1 MYVVQYLVQIVK
13 HDIPLHKPTTLWCGL
28 ARALQNDPRSEP
40 AFEGHGLTTGDGKKA
55 WYCVEC
61 YHAVRI
67 SYCCCGRLGQQLTR
81 LVILGLYLNLCW
93 AQHFRGT
100 AAPVQREAQN
110 FQSLMLPAPL
120 HFFTPFFPPPSPLFP
135 FSQPLYFFYHLP
147 ACCCSVKPIPPFLN
161 HPRQKTSSQHPPTE
175 HYSSPAV
182 VCM

>member
-1 MYVVQYLVQIVK
+1 M
-13 HDIPLHKPTTLWCGL
+13 
-28 ARALQNDPRSEP
+28 
-40 AFEGHGLTTGDGKKA
+40 TTGDGKKA

-110 FQSLMLPAPL
+110 FQSLMFPAPL

-135 FSQPLYFFYHLP
+135 FSQPLFFFSPP
-147 ACCCSVKPIPPFLN
+147 ACLLLLSQANPSLPQPPASEN
-161 HPRQKTSSQHPPTE
+161 KQPAPPPLSITLLLPLYV
-175 HYSSPAV
+175 YSDKDLHRLESRIRPN
-182 VCM
+182 